1 HGEARRVSEVMG
13 EIAAASE
20 QQTTGIGQVNVGVEQ
35 MNQMTQASAANS
47 EESASVAEE
56 LAGQASEMHRLVG
69 MFRLGGAAPQ
79 AGSFASG
86 PAAPAAPRPSAPAP
100 FRAASASAGRRPS
113 PEALIPLDDDEERLK
128 LF

>member
-1 HGEARRVSEVMG
+1 RVSEVMG

-56 LAGQASEMHRLVG
+56 LAGQASEMHRLVE
-69 MFRLGGAAPQ
+69 MFRLSGAAAPLR
-79 AGSFASG
+79 AFSS
-86 PAAPAAPRPSAPAP
+86 APAAPRPSAPAP

-128 LF
+128 SF